1 MIACFICYFVHVTSA
16 SYHCFMCM
24 YILWLHLEEFRLSI
38 QAELPGLADNAFD
51 WKRMRDVCGRVTP
64 QVLNLIADFQEQ
76 PVFFGERKRK
86 RNINMK
92 GIFKCVPRG
101 LDLFLCDASIHLYS
115 LFLCNFEIMCYIIY
129 CYYVIVLGFRV
140 LYIWF
145 YILIFWFIK
154 PLLFDLSCSI
164 SSSKN
169 QHFRNSGEVWTFV
182 NYNIILL
189 YPVTI
194 NLTDI
199 PLFFIQ
205 FRYMIIVKFMM
216 VSCNKNPRNRTHM
229 SPVATAFHCPFGG
242 VELSS
247 YLPWSDLLLVA
258 NSWQSSSST
267 TSFVGTWTSSWCRS
281 GRRSGWTPW
290 KSRHLFISPSKF

>member
-76 PVFFGERKRK
+76 PVFFFCERKRK

-182 NYNIILL
+182 CYI
-189 YPVTI
+189 YH
-194 NLTDI
+194 
-199 PLFFIQ
+199 
-205 FRYMIIVKFMM
+205 
-216 VSCNKNPRNRTHM
+216 VSCHNQFDRHPFI
-229 SPVATAFHCPFGG
+229 FHTISIYDHCQIHDG
-242 VELSS
+242 
-247 YLPWSDLLLVA
+247 LL
-258 NSWQSSSST
+258 Q
-267 TSFVGTWTSSWCRS
+267 
-281 GRRSGWTPW
+281 
-290 KSRHLFISPSKF
+290 

>member
-16 SYHCFMCM
+16 SYHCFICM

-76 PVFFGERKRK
+76 PVFFCERKRK
-86 RNINMK
+86 RKINMK

-101 LDLFLCDASIHLYS
+101 LDLFFVMHQYI
-115 LFLCNFEIMCYIIY
+115 FILCNFEIMCYIIY

-182 NYNIILL
+182 CYI
-189 YPVTI
+189 YH
-194 NLTDI
+194 
-199 PLFFIQ
+199 
-205 FRYMIIVKFMM
+205 
-216 VSCNKNPRNRTHM
+216 VSCHNQFDRHPFI
-229 SPVATAFHCPFGG
+229 FHTISIYDHCQIHDG
-242 VELSS
+242 
-247 YLPWSDLLLVA
+247 LL
-258 NSWQSSSST
+258 Q
-267 TSFVGTWTSSWCRS
+267 
-281 GRRSGWTPW
+281 
-290 KSRHLFISPSKF
+290 

>member
-76 PVFFGERKRK
+76 PVFFCERKRK

-140 LYIWF
+140 LYI
-145 YILIFWFIK
+145 
-154 PLLFDLSCSI
+154 
-164 SSSKN
+164 
-169 QHFRNSGEVWTFV
+169 
-182 NYNIILL
+182 
-189 YPVTI
+189 
-194 NLTDI
+194 
-199 PLFFIQ
+199 
-205 FRYMIIVKFMM
+205 
-216 VSCNKNPRNRTHM
+216 
-229 SPVATAFHCPFGG
+229 
-242 VELSS
+242 
-247 YLPWSDLLLVA
+247 
-258 NSWQSSSST
+258 
-267 TSFVGTWTSSWCRS
+267 
-281 GRRSGWTPW
+281 
-290 KSRHLFISPSKF
+290 